1 MPGICPTGRNVLLS
15 EVFWCNEGL
24 LTLLDSC
31 SLFNS
36 ACSSAVSLWMIAIL
50 EQKKQGSGMDD
61 ILYSG
66 AALCH
71 VEKLKWFSCLSWSWT
86 ALLWQYIREVSWAT
100 MAFSFPCASLA
111 SRSLL
116 YGTDELIILF
126 LDGGENG
133 FVCSC
138 ILNYLRKSN
147 KQETGIVTTQQ
158 VSLGILISSRV

>member
-50 EQKKQGSGMDD
+50 ERKKQGSGMDD

-86 ALLWQYIREVSWAT
+86 ALLWQYIREVGWAT
-100 MAFSFPCASLA
+100 MAFSFPCANLA
-111 SRSLL
+111 SRSLFFMAQMNSSYSFLMEVRMVL
-116 YGTDELIILF
+116 YAVAYSITW
-126 LDGGENG
+126 ENQT
-133 FVCSC
+133 SK
-138 ILNYLRKSN
+138 R
-147 KQETGIVTTQQ
+147 QA
-158 VSLGILISSRV
+158 